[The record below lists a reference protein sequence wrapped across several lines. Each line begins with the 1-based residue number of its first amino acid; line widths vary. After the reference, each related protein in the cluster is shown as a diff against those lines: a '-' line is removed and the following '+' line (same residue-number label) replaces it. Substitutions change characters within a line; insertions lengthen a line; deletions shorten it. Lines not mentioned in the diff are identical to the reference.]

1 MKLFRLSTTAV
12 ALTLCLIGSA
22 QTLTPIPYGNFNS
35 WVVREIKESPIIGGK
50 TKTVYAIGP
59 NDTITGDIPYK
70 NASSS
75 PWATSNI
82 MAKVMGITKC
92 SNAVFPDTRSNND
105 RCVKLTTILEGVK
118 AIGIINIKV
127 LVSGS
132 IFLGEMLE
140 PISSTKSPYS
150 KMEMGIPFDRRPT
163 HLVFDYK
170 VSVPDDNR
178 MMYCSGFSPRK
189 QLDTSDNAEVYIILQ
204 RRWVVSDGNLHALR
218 VGTGRER
225 FNHTTPDWV
234 NAHKL
239 PVLYGDITQHPDYKP
254 FMGLISGEKAYYA
267 RNSRGKMVPVQEEG
281 WDDANAT
288 PAHMLIMASSGC
300 GTAYEGSV
308 GMTLWLDN
316 IALQY

>member
-59 NDTITGDIPYK
+59 NDTIKGGIPYK
-70 NASSS
+70 NAEGS

-105 RCVKLTTILEGVK
+105 RCVKLTTILDGVK

-178 MMYCSGFSPRK
+178 MMYCSGLSPRK

-204 RRWVVSDGNLHALR
+204 RRWEDSDGNLHALR

-288 PAHMLIMASSGC
+288 PTHMLIMASSGC

>member
-12 ALTLCLIGSA
+12 ALTLSLIGST

-59 NDTITGDIPYK
+59 NDTIKGGIPYK

-204 RRWVVSDGNLHALR
+204 RRWEDSDGNLHALR

-288 PAHMLIMASSGC
+288 PTHMLIMASSGC
-300 GTAYEGSV
+300 GTAYEGTV

>member
-59 NDTITGDIPYK
+59 NDTITGGIPYK
-70 NASSS
+70 NAGGS

-204 RRWVVSDGNLHALR
+204 RRWEDSDGNLHALR

-288 PAHMLIMASSGC
+288 PTHMLIMASSGC

>member
-1 MKLFRLSTTAV
+1 MKLFRLSTTTV

-22 QTLTPIPYGNFNS
+22 QTPTPIPYGNFNS

-59 NDTITGDIPYK
+59 NDTIKGGIPYK

-204 RRWVVSDGNLHALR
+204 RRWEDSDGNLHALR

-225 FNHTTPDWV
+225 FNHTTPYWV

-288 PAHMLIMASSGC
+288 PTHMLIMASSGC
-300 GTAYEGSV
+300 GTAYEGTV

>member
-1 MKLFRLSTTAV
+1 
-12 ALTLCLIGSA
+12 
-22 QTLTPIPYGNFNS
+22 
-35 WVVREIKESPIIGGK
+35 
-50 TKTVYAIGP
+50 
-59 NDTITGDIPYK
+59 
-70 NASSS
+70 
-75 PWATSNI
+75 
-82 MAKVMGITKC
+82 
-92 SNAVFPDTRSNND
+92 
-105 RCVKLTTILEGVK
+105 
-118 AIGIINIKV
+118 
-127 LVSGS
+127 
-132 IFLGEMLE
+132 
-140 PISSTKSPYS
+140 
-150 KMEMGIPFDRRPT
+150 MEMGIPFDRRPI

-204 RRWVVSDGNLHALR
+204 RRWEDSDGNLHALR

-225 FNHTTPDWV
+225 FNHTTPYWV

-288 PAHMLIMASSGC
+288 PTHMLIMASSGC
-300 GTAYEGSV
+300 GTAYEGTV

>member
-12 ALTLCLIGSA
+12 ALTLSLIGST

-59 NDTITGDIPYK
+59 NDTIKGGIPYK
-70 NASSS
+70 NAGGS

-189 QLDTSDNAEVYIILQ
+189 QLDTSDNAELYIILQ
-204 RRWVVSDGNLHALR
+204 RRWEDSDGNLHALR

-288 PAHMLIMASSGC
+288 PTHLLIMASSGC
-300 GTAYEGSV
+300 GTAYEGTV